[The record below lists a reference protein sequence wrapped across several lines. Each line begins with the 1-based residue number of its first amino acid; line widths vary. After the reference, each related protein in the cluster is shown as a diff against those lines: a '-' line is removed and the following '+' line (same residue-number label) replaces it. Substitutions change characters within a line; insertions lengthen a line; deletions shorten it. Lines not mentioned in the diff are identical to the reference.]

1 MLSGLHR
8 PTPSPRTITVAA
20 LALLAVATFA
30 FAVNPA
36 AAQGNSGT
44 IKVHDGTAADPPTRN
59 EPHVEGDVYVE
70 GFNMAADEGTLRFFS
85 WPPTGDREL
94 VLQTTWAADD
104 GEPEFHFLA
113 GPFELPCGHYRVEA
127 QNGLEEDDFPGG
139 VKSKM
144 FWVEC
149 DEPAPNPPPTSTTTT
164 STAPPTSTTTT
175 STAPPSCGSPETPP
189 CPPPHEHDGIPCPT
203 DLTATAN
210 GDESIT
216 LRWTPA
222 PGADGT
228 NIYRAVGGEDF
239 VYITTVGG
247 DVSEW
252 TDTDTVSGNSY
263 AYLLT
268 TLEGNSESTGC
279 EVVEVTAIPV
289 FPTVM
294 AFGLATALGLVAY
307 VALSRRKLP

>member
-1 MLSGLHR
+1 MLSGLRR
-8 PTPSPRTITVAA
+8 PTPSPRTVTVAA
-20 LALLAVATFA
+20 LAVLAVATVA
-30 FAVNPA
+30 FALNPA
-36 AAQGNSGT
+36 TAQGNSGT
-44 IKVHDGTAADPPTRN
+44 IKVHDGTDTDPPTRN
-59 EPHVEGDVYVE
+59 EPHVDGDAFVE

-94 VLQTTWAADD
+94 VLETTWGADD
-104 GEPEFHFLA
+104 GEPAFHFLA

-127 QNGLEEDDFPGG
+127 QNGMDEDDFPGG
-139 VKSKM
+139 TKSKM
-144 FWVEC
+144 FWVDCPPAE
-149 DEPAPNPPPTSTTTT
+149 EPEEPEPTPTSGPTPTSTTTT
-164 STAPPTSTTTT
+164 TSNPPVE
-175 STAPPSCGSPETPP
+175 PQ
-189 CPPPHEHDGIPCPT
+189 GIPCPT
-203 DLTATAN
+203 DVTATAN

-228 NIYRAVGGEDF
+228 NVYRAVGGEDF
-239 VYITTVGG
+239 EYITTVAG
-247 DVSEW
+247 DVTEW

-268 TLEGNSESTGC
+268 TLEGNGESVGC

-294 AFGLATALGLVAY
+294 AFGLATALGLLAY
-307 VALSRRKLP
+307 VALAARRKLP